1 MSTFKSMLFNDYK
14 VIERQFN
21 MTSLYGPTFPSGKF
35 MVPIKD
41 REKFLDIYFQ
51 YVFVNN
57 QNCHLLEVPFKESN
71 QPQDGSLLKNANVI
85 KIDLDFRFTPTDIEL
100 NNNKPIRNYKL
111 KHIKKIIKKYITT
124 LENYIE
130 IPDDFTVF
138 IMEKEN
144 ATITEKNGKYIKK
157 DGVHIM
163 IPEYLVPDCIL
174 KIVRRSLIEDEEL
187 IDMFKKIKCTNKID
201 DIIDE
206 CVICTNNWFLY
217 GSGKPNDYVYKVT
230 KAYDIKFNDYEE
242 YYEENV
248 EESTTSKNLFNLEEI
263 GIPTNKILVK
273 ILSNLFVSKN
283 ITLKSQHQEL
293 ANLLEN
299 DIQSNKNYNNISTLD
314 LRSEL
319 SRINHN
325 NIKKPMSDHFTI
337 TYLDCLMNCFDKK
350 RAENYNDWHN
360 IAQALYN
367 VDYRNYE
374 IFKKFSQKCP
384 DKYNEQACKDEWYKV
399 ANYSTQYHSLKIN
412 YIRKL
417 AEQDNPNEY
426 NTVQKKFGIQLLN
439 EILVEWMDSRHEK
452 GFACATF
459 SKLTKKFID
468 SYDELNLACVH
479 EDSHI
484 YWFYFEN
491 HRWHEDKG
499 GIKIDK
505 FLMNK
510 FLETFLNASTKFLDL
525 ANQTNQT
532 IMTASLQNNNIQDN
546 NNDSDNENSDIFTDN
561 RSQNNINLSHNKD
574 ELMSNYTE
582 FEKKS
587 KAARKI
593 ACHLEESTKKNN
605 IKKNL
610 ATLYNDPEF
619 YEKLDIQTHIFVC
632 KNGVIDL
639 NNCVFRNGRLEDMMM
654 RYSDIEFIDDDIIQK
669 NPELYALQGELQD
682 FIDKLFPDYELQ
694 EYALDLVAECLD
706 GEVKRQEMFV
716 CSGSGSNGKSK
727 WENLLKATFGNYYR
741 NMQISVLTRKRN
753 DPNQASPAIASLRG
767 GRIIGC
773 EEPDD
778 NSAFSTSF
786 MKELTGGGFI
796 SARELHKPLINFKIQ
811 GKIFLYCNDK
821 PNIEST
827 DDGTRRRIKC
837 IPYVSKFVA
846 QGDARLND
854 KNTYPNHFERDEQI
868 EDKIK
873 TWAPLFLNMLFNRY
887 KILKQKKFI
896 IETPDVA
903 RAAINEYLE
912 SANMFNAF
920 IQDKM
925 RKEVGESCSVDDAF
939 NAFKIW
945 ADESNVTYNNITKH
959 VFQKNI
965 SRLIQEKDGK
975 RKWKDWCLV
984 IDNGFQSENDSSDS
998 DEE

>member
-1 MSTFKSMLFNDYK
+1 MTTFKSMMFNNYK
-14 VIERQFN
+14 VIDGQFN
-21 MTSLYGPTFPSGKF
+21 MTSLYGPTFSSGKF
-35 MVPIKD
+35 MVSK
-41 REKFLDIYFQ
+41 EEANKFLDAYYQ
-51 YVFVNN
+51 YVFENN
-57 QNCHLLEVPFKESN
+57 ENCHLLEVPFKDN
-71 QPQDGSLLKNANVI
+71 NNPQDETLLKKANVI
-85 KIDLDFRFTPTDIEL
+85 KIDLDFRFTPTDEEI
-100 NNNKPIRNYKL
+100 NGKKPIRSYKL
-111 KHIKKIIKKYITT
+111 KHIKKLIKKYITI

-130 IPDDFTVF
+130 IPEDFSVF

-144 ATITEKNGKYIKK
+144 PTITEKNGTFIKK
-157 DGVHIM
+157 DGIHIM
-163 IPEYLVPDCIL
+163 IPEYLVPNCIL
-174 KIVRRSLIEDEEL
+174 KMVRSELIQDEEL
-187 IDMFKKIKCTNKID
+187 IEMFKKIKCTNNIN

-230 KAYDIKFNDYEE
+230 KAYDIKENEE
-242 YYEENV
+242 DEFEN
-248 EESTTSKNLFNLEEI
+248 EQNNENNLSIKFNLEEI
-263 GIPTNKILVK
+263 AIPTNKILVE

-283 ITLKSQHQEL
+283 IILKPQHQTL
-293 ANLLEN
+293 GNILEN
-299 DIQSNKNYNNISTLD
+299 NIDSNKNYINVSTLD
-314 LRSEL
+314 LRSEI
-319 SRINHN
+319 SRISHN
-325 NIKKPMSDHFTI
+325 NIKKPVSDHFTI
-337 TYLDCLMNCFDKK
+337 NYIERLINCFDKK
-350 RAENYNDWHN
+350 RAENYSDWHN

-367 VDYRNYE
+367 VDFRNYE
-374 IFKKFSQKCP
+374 IFKRFSQKCP
-384 DKYNEQACKDEWYKV
+384 DKYNESDCQDEWLKV
-399 ANYSTQYHSLKIN
+399 ANYSMQYHSLKIN
-412 YIRKL
+412 YLRKI
-417 AEQDNPNEY
+417 AESDNPEEY
-426 NTVQKKFGIQLLN
+426 NLIQKQFKMELLDK
-439 EILVEWMDSRHEK
+439 ILVEWMNSRHEK
-452 GFACATF
+452 GFACKTF
-459 SKLTKKFID
+459 SLKTKEFID
-468 SYDELNLACVH
+468 SYDELNLACVC

-499 GIKIDK
+499 GIKIDR
-505 FLMNK
+505 FLMIDY
-510 FLETFLNASTKFLDL
+510 LETFLRATTTFKNLAS
-525 ANQTNQT
+525 QTNQT
-532 IMTASLQNNNIQDN
+532 LMTSSAHNVNSQENNNN
-546 NNDSDNENSDIFTDN
+546 NENELMDIFTDN
-561 RSQNNINLSHNKD
+561 RRNQNNDQTINQE
-574 ELMSNYTE
+574 ELMSNYSE

-587 KAARKI
+587 KAASKI
-593 ACHLEESTKKNN
+593 SCHLEETTKTNN

-639 NNCVFRNGRLEDMMM
+639 NTCLFRNGRLEDMMM
-654 RYSDIEFIDDDIIQK
+654 RHSDIDFIDDDIIKK
-669 NPELYALQGELQD
+669 NPKLYTLQGELQD

-694 EYALDLVAECLD
+694 EYALDLIAECLD
-706 GEVKRQEMFV
+706 GDVKRQEMFV

-727 WENLLKATFGNYYR
+727 WENLLKATFGDYYR

-753 DPNQASPAIASLRG
+753 DPNQASPAIADLRG

-786 MKELTGGGFI
+786 MKELTGGGYI
-796 SARELHKPLINFKIQ
+796 SARELHKPLIHFKIQ

-846 QGDARLND
+846 KGDSRLED
-854 KNTYPNHFERDEQI
+854 KNSFPNHFERDEQI

-887 KILKQKKFI
+887 KILKQKAFM

-925 RKEVGESCSVDDAF
+925 RREVGESCSVDDAF

-945 ADESNVTYNNITKH
+945 ADESNVSYGGITKH

-965 SRLIQEKDGK
+965 SRLIHVEDGT
-975 RKWKDWCLV
+975 RKWKNWCLV
-984 IDNGFQSENDSSDS
+984 VDNGFQSENDSSDS